1 MYSKLVKPFFDK
13 LVALMALLISS
24 PIFVVVILLLA
35 AFQGGKVFFTQ
46 KRPGK
51 DERIFL
57 LIKFKTMRDDV
68 DEKGEL
74 LPDEERLT
82 WIGQLVRKSSLDEL
96 PQLLNIVKGD
106 MSFVG
111 PRPLLV
117 EYLPLYSEEQ
127 KKRHLVVPG
136 ISGWAQVN
144 GRNAISWK
152 EKFAYD
158 VWYVFHQSFWLD
170 LKIIFLTVFKVFKA
184 EGISGQGTATMQKFT
199 GEE

>member
-158 VWYVFHQSFWLD
+158 VWYVSHQSFWLD